1 MVTKTELAENR
12 ANAGFEFHELGLLG
26 QPRYDELSPP
36 AMPLLSILVPLY
48 NEEEFI
54 GPLLQRVL
62 AARLPE
68 GMDREIVVVDDGST
82 DGSAE
87 IAEEIA
93 RAHPEVIRVIRRPRN
108 QGKGA
113 AIRDAVEQAR
123 GELCLIQ
130 DADLE
135 YDPREYLHLLKPLI
149 EGNADVV
156 YGSRFMIVGERRVL
170 YFWHSVANWLLTEFC
185 NLVADLNLTDMETC
199 YKAFRTSL
207 LKSIPIRSERFG
219 VEPELTIKVAR
230 RQVRIY
236 ETPISYHGRTY
247 EEGKK
252 IGLKDAIEALYLI
265 LRYAF
270 TNDIYKDSGPDI
282 LHALSKAP
290 RFNRWMGDTVRPYI
304 GERVLEIGAG
314 IGNLTR
320 VLIPRVKCYVAADLD
335 QEHMARLMTRFQHR
349 HNLHVHR
356 CDLSNA
362 ADFADMAES
371 MDTVV
376 CLNVLEHI
384 EDDMQGLR
392 NIHSALRRD
401 GRAIVLV
408 PHGQEIFGTLDTA
421 LGHYRRYSHDELK
434 EKMERAGF
442 RIEKILN
449 FNRISR
455 PGWYVSGRILKRTTL
470 GATQMQMFDQLVWL
484 WRRIDQHLP
493 WPPTSIIAIAAK

>member
-1 MVTKTELAENR
+1 
-12 ANAGFEFHELGLLG
+12 
-26 QPRYDELSPP
+26 
-36 AMPLLSILVPLY
+36 
-48 NEEEFI
+48 
-54 GPLLQRVL
+54 
-62 AARLPE
+62 
-68 GMDREIVVVDDGST
+68 
-82 DGSAE
+82 
-87 IAEEIA
+87 
-93 RAHPEVIRVIRRPRN
+93 
-108 QGKGA
+108 
-113 AIRDAVEQAR
+113 
-123 GELCLIQ
+123 
-130 DADLE
+130 
-135 YDPREYLHLLKPLI
+135 
-149 EGNADVV
+149 
-156 YGSRFMIVGERRVL
+156 
-170 YFWHSVANWLLTEFC
+170 
-185 NLVADLNLTDMETC
+185 
-199 YKAFRTSL
+199 
-207 LKSIPIRSERFG
+207 
-219 VEPELTIKVAR
+219 
-230 RQVRIY
+230 VRIY

-252 IGLKDAIEALYLI
+252 IGLKDAIEALYVI

-290 RFNRWMGDTVRPYI
+290 RFNRWMGETIRPYV

-320 VLIPRVKCYVAADLD
+320 VLVPRVKCYVAADID
-335 QEHMARLMTRFQHR
+335 QEHMARLATRFQHR

-392 NIHSALRRD
+392 NIHSALRRE

-408 PHGQEIFGTLDTA
+408 PHGQEIFGTLDVA
-421 LGHYRRYSHDELK
+421 LGHYRRYSHEELK
-434 EKMERAGF
+434 GKMERAGF
-442 RIEKILN
+442 RVEKILN

-484 WRRIDQHLP
+484 WRRIDQQLP
-493 WPPTSIIAIAAK
+493 WPPTSIIAIAAKV

>member
-1 MVTKTELAENR
+1 MHPLR
-12 ANAGFEFHELGLLG
+12 
-26 QPRYDELSPP
+26 LSV
-36 AMPLLSILVPLY
+36 LVPLY
-48 NEEEFI
+48 NEEEFV
-54 GPLLQRVL
+54 GPIIERVL
-62 AARLPE
+62 EASLPD
-68 GMDREIVVVDDGST
+68 GMHREVIVVDDGSS

-87 IAEEIA
+87 IVAEMA
-93 RAHPEVIRVIRRPRN
+93 SRHPEIRLLRHDRN
-108 QGKGA
+108 RGKGA
-113 AIRDAVEQAR
+113 AIRTAIEYATGD
-123 GELCLIQ
+123 LTIIQ

-135 YDPREYLHLLKPLI
+135 YDPREYVHVLRPLL
-149 EGNADVV
+149 EGKADAV

-170 YFWHSVANWLLTEFC
+170 YFWHSVANRLLTELC

-219 VEPELTIKVAR
+219 IEPELTIKTAR
-230 RQVRIY
+230 REVRIY

-252 IGLKDAIEALYLI
+252 IGLKDALQAVFVI

-290 RFNRWMGDTVRPYI
+290 RFNRWMGETIRPYV

-320 VLIPRVKCYVAADLD
+320 VLIPRVKCYVAADID
-335 QEHMARLMTRFQHR
+335 GEHMARLATRFQHR
-349 HNLHVHR
+349 HNLHIRH
-356 CDLSNA
+356 CDLAEAN
-362 ADFADMAES
+362 DFAGLGG

-392 NIHSALRRD
+392 NIHSALAKD

-408 PHGQEIFGTLDTA
+408 PHGQEIFGTLDAA
-421 LGHYRRYSHDELK
+421 LGHYRRYSRDELK
-434 EKMERAGF
+434 QKMEQAGF
-442 RIEKILN
+442 RVERILD

-455 PGWYVSGRILKRTTL
+455 PGWYVSGRLLKRTTL
-470 GATQMQMFDQLVWL
+470 GAVQMKVFDQLVWL

-493 WPPTSIIAIAAK
+493 WAPTSIIAIAVRP